1 MSALKLKD
9 KPKNRL
15 TMRFRLWKKLLL
27 QAIGAGIF
35 CFLLHRVIQK
45 RMRRN
50 RIDLERHIVKIKGTD
65 S

>member
-1 MSALKLKD
+1 
-9 KPKNRL
+9 
-15 TMRFRLWKKLLL
+15 MRFRLWKKLLL

-35 CFLLHRVIQK
+35 YFLLHRVIQK

-65 S
+65 SET